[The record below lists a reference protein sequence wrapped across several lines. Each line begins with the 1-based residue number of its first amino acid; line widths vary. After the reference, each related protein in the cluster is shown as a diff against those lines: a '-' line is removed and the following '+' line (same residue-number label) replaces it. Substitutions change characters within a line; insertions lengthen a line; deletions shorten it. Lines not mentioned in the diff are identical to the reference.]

1 MALPGQYM
9 FINVVSTILLH
20 ILTILFNLLQ
30 FFYIQI
36 PIPTN
41 NEKTWD
47 KCNKTVVQNF
57 LKDTE
62 RHGKLLGSSKY
73 IEELS
78 L

>member
-1 MALPGQYM
+1 M

-30 FFYIQI
+30 FLYIQI

-57 LKDTE
+57 LKHTE